1 MKIDGRVGW
10 TVTLAVIALVALLAP
25 PNLPTSRALAI
36 WLVIVTALALAALLR
51 YSRARGGP
59 VPASRFEQAL
69 RKRKPTTAQ
78 PEELLRMEREIL
90 LGIAD
95 ADHAHRQLLPL
106 LRTTVAA
113 RLAARH
119 GLEPDRRPELEREL
133 LGDEVWELLRPDRP
147 EPTDRHGPGLRE
159 EQVVAVIEKV
169 ESL

>member
-1 MKIDGRVGW
+1 MKLGGRLGW
-10 TVTLAVIALVALLAP
+10 TVTLSAISLVALLAP
-25 PNLPTSRALAI
+25 PKLSTSRALAI
-36 WLVIVTALALAALLR
+36 WLVIVAALVLVALIR
-51 YSRARGGP
+51 ESRERGGP

-69 RKRKPTTAQ
+69 RKPKPQRAQ

-95 ADHAHRQLLPL
+95 ADQAHRKLLPL
-106 LRTTVAA
+106 LRATASA

-119 GLEPDRRPELEREL
+119 GLEPGRRPELERER
-133 LGDEVWELLRPDRP
+133 LGDEVWDLVRPDRP
-147 EPTDRHGPGLRE
+147 QPADRHGPGLRE